1 MFQEKVPLFKQA
13 KWNVLNA
20 CGGKPFQEAEAKPRI
35 ALPKLMKFNSQLS
48 SNFPSEKV
56 ITLPN
61 EDQKE
66 ETSCTSDECKTNILP
81 EKLNAPAKPNT
92 TKNEDLAGFLY
103 IKKESNR
110 LERYWCRLVNKDIYC
125 IYFFEDSG

>member
-1 MFQEKVPLFKQA
+1 MMLEKVPLFKQA
-13 KWNVLNA
+13 KWNVLNT
-20 CGGKPFQEAEAKPRI
+20 CGGNPFQVTEPKQNV
-35 ALPKLMKFNSQLS
+35 ALPKIMKFYSQLK
-48 SNFPSEKV
+48 SNIPNGKV

-66 ETSCTSDECKTNILP
+66 ETSWSSDESKSNPLP
-81 EKLNAPAKPNT
+81 EKQNIPKPNT
-92 TKNEDLAGFLY
+92 SKNEDLAGFLY

-125 IYFFEDSG
+125 I